1 MELDETDLKILS
13 VLQTDARIS
22 NQDLAERVNISPSPC
37 LRRVRKLEESGIIQR
52 YVALLNPEAVGRSLQ
67 AFVEVRL
74 EHQNP
79 ASVARFE
86 AEILKCIE
94 VQESYLMTG
103 EWDFILRV
111 VISDL
116 KGLHD
121 FHMRK
126 LSKFLGISNLRTSVC
141 LRQTKFSTELDLRS
155 R

>member
-1 MELDETDLKILS
+1 LLD
-13 VLQTDARIS
+13 
-22 NQDLAERVNISPSPC
+22 
-37 LRRVRKLEESGIIQR
+37 
-52 YVALLNPEAVGRSLQ
+52 PEAVGQSLQ
-67 AFVEVRL
+67 AFIEIRL

-86 AEILKCIE
+86 AEVQKFVE

-111 VISDL
+111 VVSDL
-116 KGLHD
+116 QGLQS

-126 LSKFLGISNLRTSVC
+126 LSKIAGISNLRTSIC
-141 LRQTKFSTELDLRS
+141 LKQAKFSTELDLAR

>member
-1 MELDETDLKILS
+1 MQLDETDIRILS
-13 VLQTDARIS
+13 VLQGNARIT
-22 NQDLAERVNISPSPC
+22 NQELAERVNISPSPC
-37 LRRVRKLEESGIIQR
+37 LRRVRKLEENRVIKR
-52 YVALLNPEAVGRSLQ
+52 YVALLDPEAVGQSLQ
-67 AFVEVRL
+67 AFIEIRL

-86 AEILKCIE
+86 AEVQKFVE

-111 VISDL
+111 VVSDL
-116 KGLHD
+116 QGLQS

-126 LSKFLGISNLRTSVC
+126 LSKIAGISNLRTSIC
-141 LRQTKFSTELDLRS
+141 LKQAKFSTELDLAR